1 MHCSIKISLL
11 LLVFNIIGVSEA
23 QAQREY
29 DLYWVG
35 FTDKDGTPFSIF
47 HPQEYLSARAL
58 ERRNKY
64 GIRIDSSDL
73 PINRTY
79 LDPIKVKG
87 FDIHLESKWLNG
99 VVVKVDGD
107 ASVSPKDLLAFDFV
121 KEVFP
126 VGFSREVLPVPATI
140 GERDYKTNYKKKKNY
155 YGYGANQI
163 EKLNGHYLHKMG
175 YTGKGMRV
183 AIFDGGFEGLPE
195 TPAFDSLIANHQ
207 IIETKDF
214 VEGDDYV
221 YESSSHGRDVLST
234 MAANMPF
241 LFVGTAP
248 DAHYYLFKT
257 EDHPLGE
264 YIVEE
269 YNWVAAAEY
278 SDKIGIDVI
287 NSSLGYH
294 HFDDKKMDYAYSD
307 LDGKQSPMTIA
318 ATKAAE
324 KGILVVSAAG
334 NEGNGKWKHITVPN
348 DAENILTV
356 GAVDRDGYYARF
368 SSLGFEDK
376 AIIKPNV
383 MARGAI
389 AVVASKKKYDTSFNN
404 GTSFASPIM
413 AGMST
418 AFWQA
423 FPEMANQDII
433 HILQNHASQTNQ
445 PDNAMG
451 YGVPDFLAAHITQRN
466 SIIQLQKE
474 QQYYKH
480 IEGLNQSVDIFMENL
495 EAADITY
502 KLSNNLQEIVYQGS
516 QHIDNFHDKELWHLN
531 LPTWKTLPNA
541 VYTLEIQ
548 LDDVTKRILL
558 VKS

>member
-1 MHCSIKISLL
+1 MNLFLKIFLL
-11 LLVFNIIGVSEA
+11 LLISSSFSSNLV
-23 QAQREY
+23 AQRKY

-35 FTDKDGTPFSIF
+35 FTDKNGTPYSVF

-58 ERRNKY
+58 ERRSKY

-73 PINRTY
+73 PINQAY
-79 LDPIKVKG
+79 LDPIRIKG
-87 FDIHLESKWLNG
+87 FKIHLESRWLNG
-99 VVVKVDGD
+99 VVVKVNGD
-107 ASVSPKDLLAFDFV
+107 ASVTPKDLLSFDFI

-126 VGFSREVLPVPATI
+126 VGFSRSVLPIPDV
-140 GERDYKTNYKKKKNY
+140 GERDFKKNYKKKKNY

-163 EKLNGHYLHKMG
+163 EKLNGHYLHKMN
-175 YTGKGMRV
+175 YKGEGMHV
-183 AIFDGGFEGLPE
+183 AIFDGGFDGLLE
-195 TPAFDSLIANHQ
+195 TPAFDSLIINNQ

-221 YESSSHGRDVLST
+221 YESSTHGRDVLST

-248 DAHYYLFKT
+248 NASYYLFKT

-278 SDKIGIDVI
+278 SDQIGIDVI

-294 HFDDKKMDYAYSD
+294 HFDDKNMDYAYSD
-307 LDGKQSPMTIA
+307 LDGTKSPMTIG

-334 NEGNGKWKHITVPN
+334 NEGNDKWKHITVPN

-368 SSLGFEDK
+368 SSLGFAEK
-376 AIIKPNV
+376 AILKPNV

-389 AVVASKKKYDTSFNN
+389 AVVAAKRKYGTSFSN

-413 AGMST
+413 AGMATS
-418 AFWQA
+418 FWQA
-423 FPEMANQDII
+423 LPQMTPQEII
-433 HILQNHASQTNQ
+433 YTLQNHATYSDK

-451 YGVPDFLAAHITQRN
+451 YGVPDFLAAHIAQKN
-466 SIIQLQKE
+466 SIIKLTTE
-474 QQYYKH
+474 NEYYYHSEDLDKNVNIF
-480 IEGLNQSVDIFMENL
+480 IEKMDAV
-495 EAADITY
+495 DITY
-502 KLSNNLQEIVYQGS
+502 NLYNHLNKVVYTGS
-516 QHIDNFHDKELWHLN
+516 DHVVNLYDKKLWHMSIPDWQN
-531 LPTWKTLPNA
+531 MPNGA
-541 VYTLEIQ
+541 YTLEIQ
-548 LDDVTKRILL
+548 LEDKMKRILL
-558 VKS
+558 LK